1 MQIFLLLGIYQVYDI
16 WVKSIWKFKVFLIRF
31 KIYEFYFVIAMYNET
46 KQPFFNKKNN
56 KKYEKIIK
64 KWNWR
69 KPIF

>member
-16 WVKSIWKFKVFLIRF
+16 WVKTIWKFKVFLIRF

-46 KQPFFNKKNN
+46 KQLFFNKKNN